1 MSRAIRRQQASP
13 GKEGGSRKPLGLR
26 KPQPTRGARPPGP
39 PRRRL
44 RFGVPS
50 WLEEIFSEL
59 RKVSWPSRDET
70 LYLSMVVILVAISV
84 GLILGGIDLLFNWVV
99 DRLLLQ

>member
-1 MSRAIRRQQASP
+1 
-13 GKEGGSRKPLGLR
+13 
-26 KPQPTRGARPPGP
+26 
-39 PRRRL
+39 
-44 RFGVPS
+44 VPS